1 MIHKR
6 KISIQL
12 MNHNE
17 TKIIHARTNSSL
29 KAGASPIIHMIANSA
44 SSMNLKNSLFQPYEF
59 WNKIG
64 NIYWT
69 SDIQDRQL
77 SIMTMV
83 SNVVLLSSMLNLL
96 VSQTQWHLQQIS
108 DFLQSCLVWIMK
120 IQCFKLKVY
129 SKTGK
134 IRFLWK

>member
-69 SDIQDRQL
+69 SDIEDRHAVNYDNGCKCCAT
-77 SIMTMV
+77 IF
-83 SNVVLLSSMLNLL
+83 NVKSFGAPNTVTFAANQWLSSVLSCMNYENTVL
-96 VSQTQWHLQQIS
+96 QTQSL
-108 DFLQSCLVWIMK
+108 
-120 IQCFKLKVY
+120 
-129 SKTGK
+129 
-134 IRFLWK
+134 